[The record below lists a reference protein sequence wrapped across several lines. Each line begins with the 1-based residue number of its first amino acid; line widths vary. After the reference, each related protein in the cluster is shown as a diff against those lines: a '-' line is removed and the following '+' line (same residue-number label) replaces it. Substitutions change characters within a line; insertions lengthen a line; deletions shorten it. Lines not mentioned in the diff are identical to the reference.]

1 LIGTY
6 FALAI
11 IVFLLYTHPKVMQN
25 IHPHLRNIL
34 EFDANPN
41 IKTKA
46 CIKIKTKWEEELY
59 NDKVV

>member
-1 LIGTY
+1 
-6 FALAI
+6 
-11 IVFLLYTHPKVMQN
+11 MQN

-34 EFDANPN
+34 EFDADPN

-59 NDKVV
+59 NDKVVQEDDDGDITLNPMKGL